1 MPSPSEIMARIRSR
15 GADIMVDAGKLKIVN
30 GKKLPAGA
38 LDYIKAHGREIAGWL
53 AQEGEFEERAAIIE
67 FDGGAPREMA
77 EQFAKV
83 CIEASKG
90 RWPEPD
96 RAWFIGRCAAI
107 IDEASNIELQAR
119 AA

>member
-1 MPSPSEIMARIRSR
+1 MPDPAKIMARVRAL
-15 GADIMVDAGKLKIVN
+15 GANVMIDGGKLKIVN
-30 GKKLPAGA
+30 GKKLPGDALAFIKSHAG
-38 LDYIKAHGREIAGWL
+38 EIAAFL
-53 AQEGEFEERAAIIE
+53 DREGEFEERAAIIE

-77 EQFAKV
+77 EQFARV

-96 RAWFIGRCAAI
+96 RAWFIGRCAQI
-107 IDEASNIELQAR
+107 IDEAVAIERR